1 MAPWSNGYTPC
12 FPSEP
17 LIQTTTSFFCS
28 LPLTNLSYCI
38 WDKSIICFLSDKSS
52 HPCNAILHLY
62 CCSSVICILMYFCS
76 QNIGYKPDIL
86 TANRPLTVTLFRPAL
101 EPGLL
106 CVLAGFPS
114 AFFVVSRNFWKRHRR
129 SRSCTIMVRN
139 WGCRR
144 KSWHFTMLWPSR
156 RTSRIFIGIMNWSTW
171 PENLQR
177 CGAKIGR

>member
-1 MAPWSNGYTPC
+1 MFVTKVPALQFLLRSSYSWTCKSKKDGKGNAT
-12 FPSEP
+12 

-114 AFFVVSRNFWKRHRR
+114 AFFVVSRNF
-129 SRSCTIMVRN
+129 
-139 WGCRR
+139 
-144 KSWHFTMLWPSR
+144 
-156 RTSRIFIGIMNWSTW
+156 
-171 PENLQR
+171 
-177 CGAKIGR
+177 